1 MATVSRGDMRGL
13 MLALLGLLCA
23 TPLWAGD
30 LHLNEQDY
38 FEAQGLSILAYHN
51 KIHPVF
57 RDQKLGGV
65 EIILHGERIAT
76 DGEVR
81 LQPTPEQWDS
91 VPTFVARRHGAAPDQ
106 LIVDSD
112 YPDLNLSYHLEVTA
126 EGAGIR
132 VAVHLDKPLPAA
144 LAGKAGFNLDFLPTA
159 YFGKSYL
166 LDGSFGIFPRHETG
180 PTQRTADGT
189 AEPLAL
195 AHGHQI
201 VLAPED
207 PLTRV
212 EIRSDTG
219 PLMLFDARDRA
230 QNGWFVVRGLIPTG
244 LTNNALVWHIQP
256 HVVPGWT
263 RQPVVSYN
271 QVGYTP
277 GRSKVAVLEL
287 DPRSQPATSARV
299 MRLEATGS
307 YSKVFEAQIEPWG
320 RWLRYQYATFDFSS
334 VREPGIY
341 VIDYAGHATTPFR
354 IAADVYKQ
362 GVWQPTLDTYLPVQ
376 MDHIKV
382 RENYRVWHGVSHM
395 DDARQAPTNYT
406 HFDGYSM
413 GPNSDSPFPSGAHV
427 PGLNIGGWY
436 DAGDYDIRTQTQT
449 SVITDLVLLRELFHA
464 DWDETTVDEDARL
477 VQIHRPD
484 GVPDVVQ
491 QVKHGVLQILAQYAA
506 FGHAIPGII
515 EPTLEE
521 YTHLGDAA
529 SKTDGRIYDPHLG
542 PLENN
547 GLFSGVPDDRWA
559 FTTHTTSLNYGAA
572 GALAAASRVLRGYD
586 DVLAQKC
593 LDTAVRVWREEQAH
607 APAIFESFNTTGGP
621 LEEQE
626 VLATVELLISTHGQ
640 AVYKARLKA
649 LLPTI
654 QGKSSQSLWIA
665 ALAIPYMDARYK
677 QAVGKTLAAIKSELD
692 TEMARNPF
700 GVPINMGTWGGS
712 SAAAGVAARLYVLH
726 QAFPNV
732 IGAEEIL
739 RGFDYVLGR
748 HPANN
753 VSYVSSVGTES
764 KLVAYGNNRA
774 DYTFIPGGMIPGVTV
789 IQPDYPELKDSWPF
803 LWYENEYVVDA
814 GTLFMLAANA
824 ADAVSR

>member
-1 MATVSRGDMRGL
+1 MKW
-13 MLALLGLLCA
+13 LALLGLA
-23 TPLWAGD
+23 AAMPLWAGE
-30 LHLNEQDY
+30 LHLNDQDY
-38 FEAQGLSILAYHN
+38 FETQGLGILVYHN

-81 LQPTPEQWDS
+81 LQPTPEQWDA
-91 VPTFVARRHGAAPDQ
+91 VPTFVARKHGSAPDQ
-106 LIVDSD
+106 LIADSG
-112 YPDLNLSYHLEVTA
+112 YPDLHLSYHLQLTA
-126 EGAGIR
+126 EGQGIR
-132 VAVHLDKPLPAA
+132 VAVHLDEPLPPA

-159 YFGKSYL
+159 YFGKTYM

-180 PTQRTADGT
+180 PMRRTAEGT
-189 AEPLAL
+189 AEPLPL
-195 AHGHQI
+195 ASGRQI

-230 QNGWFVVRGLIPTG
+230 QNGWFVVRGLIPANRTD
-244 LTNNALVWHIQP
+244 NALVWHIQP

-263 RQPVVSYN
+263 RQPVVAYN

-287 DPRSQPATSARV
+287 DPHSQPATSARV
-299 MRLEATGS
+299 LRLDASGN
-307 YSKVFEAQIEPWG
+307 YSKVFEANIKPWG
-320 RWLRYQYATFDFSS
+320 RWLRYQYATFDFST
-334 VREPGIY
+334 VREPGLYAIE
-341 VIDYAGHATTPFR
+341 YAGHTTTPFR

-464 DWDETTVDEDARL
+464 DWDETSVDEDARL

-484 GVPDVVQ
+484 GIPDVVQ
-491 QVKHGVLQILAQYAA
+491 QVKHGVLQILAQYSA

-547 GLFSGVPDDRWA
+547 GVSSGIPDDRWA
-559 FTTHTTSLNYGAA
+559 FTTHTTSLNYGAV

-586 DVLAQKC
+586 DVLAQKS
-593 LDTAVRVWREEQAH
+593 LDTAVRVWKEEQTH
-607 APAIFESFNTTGGP
+607 PPVRFESFNTTGGP

-626 VLATVELLISTHGQ
+626 VLATVQLLISTRGE
-640 AVYKARLKA
+640 AVYKTRLQA

-654 QGKSSQSLWIA
+654 QAKSSQSIWIA
-665 ALAIPYMDARYK
+665 ALAIPYMERGFK
-677 QAVGKTLAAIKSELD
+677 QALAQMLATIKPKFD

-700 GVPINMGTWGGS
+700 GVPVSMGTWGGA

-726 QAFPNV
+726 QAFPDL
-732 IGAEEIL
+732 IGVEEIL

-753 VSYVSSVGTES
+753 VSYVSSVGTTS

-789 IQPDYPELKDSWPF
+789 IQPDFPELKDSWPF

-814 GTLFMLAANA
+814 ATLFMLAANA
-824 ADAVSR
+824 AEAVSH